1 MSNLVVLAS
10 AIILAGGSGV
20 NVPEMGLVNA
30 NSTKPVVAV
39 NSAYGSAAVGDS
51 TIQSAV
57 DVINEARKAVKVN
70 ERRNR
75 YKPGIQ
81 DRVVEKD
88 KSKSDRLLI
97 MGGKEAFPM

>member
-1 MSNLVVLAS
+1 MSNLAILAS
-10 AIILAGGSGV
+10 AIILSSGGFNLPAMDSV
-20 NVPEMGLVNA
+20 SDAV
-30 NSTKPVVAV
+30 KPVVAV
-39 NSAYGSAAVGDS
+39 NTFGSAKVGDS

-75 YKPGIQ
+75 IKPGIQ
-81 DRVVEKD
+81 DRVVEKE
-88 KSKSDRLLI
+88 KAKSDRVMI